1 LLTDP
6 SRWIDVVLA
15 ALAVGAVAFMIWV
28 VFG

>member
-15 ALAVGAVAFMIWV
+15 AVAVGAVVFMLWA

>member
-6 SRWIDVVLA
+6 SRWIDVAIFVAVIA
-15 ALAVGAVAFMIWV
+15 AVVFMIWA

>member
-6 SRWIDVVLA
+6 SRWIDVALA
-15 ALAVGAVAFMIWV
+15 AVAVGAVVYMIWA